1 MRRQVIA
8 AALVG
13 TLALVG
19 CTSQPA
25 KTADETPAVD
35 EGTTVEKEDPE
46 EVVEEEEE
54 EEEEAEPEVKT
65 AAMGEPIDYASNIGG
80 TFVITVDG
88 FERSQESTDWAKE
101 FDSIDEGY
109 AEYYLLLTIQNVDV
123 AVDPSQPS
131 GFGRIWIEDADG
143 VTVNPASVGFS
154 YGEYGNAAD
163 FTFFISEGQ
172 TIKIDVPYQLIDGSD
187 GYTLVV
193 DGTRVPLTISE
204 GNRTLS

>member
-19 CTSQPA
+19 CNSQPA
-25 KTADETPAVD
+25 ETVEETPVIEDA
-35 EGTTVEKEDPE
+35 TVEEEPE
-46 EVVEEEEE
+46 EVVEEEP
-54 EEEEAEPEVKT
+54 EPEAKM
-65 AAMGEPIDYASNIGG
+65 AAMGEQISYASNLGG

-101 FDSIDEGY
+101 FDSIDDGY
-109 AEYYLLLTIQNVDV
+109 AEYYLLLTVENVDV

-131 GFGRIWIEDADG
+131 GFGRIWLEDSDG

-154 YGEYGNAAD
+154 YGDYGNAAD

-172 TIKIDVPYQLIDGSD
+172 TNAPAGSAK
-187 GYTLVV
+187 TS
-193 DGTRVPLTISE
+193 R
-204 GNRTLS
+204 

>member
-1 MRRQVIA
+1 MKRQVIA

-25 KTADETPAVD
+25 ETVEETPVIEDA
-35 EGTTVEKEDPE
+35 TVEEEPE
-46 EVVEEEEE
+46 EVVEEEP
-54 EEEEAEPEVKT
+54 EPEAKM
-65 AAMGEPIDYASNIGG
+65 AAMGEQISYASNLGG

-101 FDSIDEGY
+101 FDSIDDGY
-109 AEYYLLLTIQNVDV
+109 AEYYLLLTVENVDV

-131 GFGRIWIEDADG
+131 GFGRIWLEDSDG

-154 YGEYGNAAD
+154 YGDYGNAAD

-172 TIKIDVPYQLIDGSD
+172 TIKIDVPYQLVDGSD

-193 DGTRVPLTISE
+193 DGVRVPLTISE